1 MIKKSKKKLSL
12 DKLNITKLDIQS
24 DIVGGRQQRS
34 NIIIATKCAFP
45 ISESIIGRGNESR
58 TDRPGESFVPEGGH
72 RP

>member
-45 ISESIIGRGNESR
+45 ISEIKL
-58 TDRPGESFVPEGGH
+58 
-72 RP
+72 